1 MKFTVALAQIAPAL
15 GDLTKN
21 MDLYKKSAKEA
32 RKRGA
37 DLVVF
42 PELSLTGYFLKDMVP
57 DVAQRLD
64 SAIMKDLCRL
74 SREISIVVGFVEESH
89 DFRFFN
95 SAAYLEGGKIVHVHR
110 KVYLPTYGMFDEQ
123 RYFAT
128 GDRVRVF
135 NTRFGRMG
143 MLVCED
149 VWHLTC
155 GCILCLDEVEYV
167 IGISSSP
174 GRGMSTPGKPGT
186 ADTWERL
193 NWSYAKFFGVY
204 VMYCNRGGFEDGVN
218 FWGGSQVVAPG
229 GEIVAQ
235 GGYLKEDLVVAAV
248 DSDRIRR
255 ERIASP
261 ILRDER
267 IDVTLD
273 ELKRI
278 KAGRVNE
285 SM

>member
-15 GDLTKN
+15 GDLTRN
-21 MDLYKKSAKEA
+21 VDLYKKAVEEA
-32 RKRGA
+32 RKQGA
-37 DLVVF
+37 NLVVF

-64 SAIMKDLCRL
+64 GEVMKELCRM
-74 SREISIVVGFVEESH
+74 SQDVSIVVGFVEESH

-95 SAAYLEGGKIVHVHR
+95 SAAYLEDGKIVHVHR

-135 NTRFGRMG
+135 TSKLGRMG

-155 GCILCLDEVEYV
+155 GCLLCLDGVEYV
-167 IGISSSP
+167 IAISSSP
-174 GRGMSTPGKPGT
+174 GRGMSTPGKMST

-193 NWSYAKFFGVY
+193 NWSYAKCFGVY
-204 VMYCNRGGFEDGVN
+204 VLYANRVGFEDGVN

-229 GEIVAQ
+229 GDVVAR
-235 GGYLKEDLVVAAV
+235 GSYAKEDLVVTPV
-248 DSDRIRR
+248 DSEVIRR
-255 ERIASP
+255 ERIGSP
-261 ILRDER
+261 MLRDER

-278 KAGRVNE
+278 KAARVHGP
-285 SM
+285 M